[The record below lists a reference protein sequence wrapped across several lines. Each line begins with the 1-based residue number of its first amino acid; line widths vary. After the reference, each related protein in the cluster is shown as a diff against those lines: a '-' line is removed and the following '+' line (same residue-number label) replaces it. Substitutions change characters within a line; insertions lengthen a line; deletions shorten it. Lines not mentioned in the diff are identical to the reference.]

1 MCDNSIIYHTQET
14 EKCLCVRPP
23 TPEPPVTQAPDHVSR
38 LPEIEDDD
46 HVSRES
52 GDVLNIFA
60 RTSHFLKWIN
70 SEMVSVKWLPML
82 SRSEGTIFFQGG
94 GGAN

>member
-1 MCDNSIIYHTQET
+1 MIENEIQSVCLPPSSNVII
-14 EKCLCVRPP
+14 
-23 TPEPPVTQAPDHVSR
+23 EPPVITEPPVIIDPPVKIEPPITRAPELEGDNEHVSR
-38 LPEIEDDD
+38 LPELEDDD

-70 SEMVSVKWLPML
+70 SEMVNV
-82 SRSEGTIFFQGG
+82 
-94 GGAN
+94 